1 MGTKASTLAA
11 WVLLSVLA
19 TMGIRSA
26 SAQQSKPKPS
36 PNPVPAQGATDSA
49 AAQRAEILKSERW
62 RRVMFQMNEWLSAQ
76 PFYDKKQVEQIKA
89 NQSAAVA
96 KMSAGDLEFML
107 EDMEAKFRILQ
118 SKEAQDARAWMW
130 QNLSVLTDKKRE
142 EVLKGMPNI
151 ATMTAPQL
159 SQQIARIQQKRASLA
174 REQATY
180 HQLRE
185 EQVDATLSASS
196 AAQQAYLRSRDQ
208 APRPIIRL
216 TSINRLRRRHSQ
228 MFAPDRTLDTRWA
241 LSADFGCITIRA
253 NSEPG
258 PSRQIEF
265 RLGSDDIRLVA
276 ANRSQTDER
285 PLLDMSSQLTSILA

>member
-1 MGTKASTLAA
+1 MAIKGSTLAA
-11 WVLLSVLA
+11 CTLLLVLA
-19 TMGIRSA
+19 TARTST
-26 SAQQSKPKPS
+26 AQQSKTKPPANS
-36 PNPVPAQGATDSA
+36 PAAQGAGDSA
-49 AAQRAEILKSERW
+49 AAKRAEILKSERW

-96 KMSAGDLEFML
+96 KMSASDLEFML

-174 REQATY
+174 QEQASY

-185 EQVDATLSASS
+185 EQVDATISANS
-196 AAQQAYLRSRDQ
+196 AAQQAYVRDRNLGSANYYSPYVNQ
-208 APRPIIRL
+208 APKAPP
-216 TSINRLRRRHSQ
+216 
-228 MFAPDRTLDTRWA
+228 FANVRTGPDIGFSVGT
-241 LSADFGCITIRA
+241 FG
-253 NSEPG
+253 G
-258 PSRQIEF
+258 F
-265 RLGSDDIRLVA
+265 RMYYNTG
-276 ANRSQTDER
+276 QF
-285 PLLDMSSQLTSILA
+285 